1 MLCRP
6 KLSPYAAI
14 IPAAWLAFA
23 TPSLAQSPA
32 VPCSS
37 LATPGLFKDTTVT
50 LAVNVA
56 ANPATGVPAY
66 CRVVATIQPMPDSKI
81 GVEYR
86 LPDSWNGK
94 FLGIGGG
101 GLGGAISNGGF
112 TNGLTRGYAAA
123 QTDIGHTNADGVGWA
138 LIAPGVPHTDRIT
151 DYSWRAVRLMTTV
164 GKEVVNLYYAQGPQ
178 YSYWQGCSL
187 GGRQGMMETQRFPE
201 DYDGVIA
208 GDPVYTH
215 WLMFASI
222 WRANQFQAQPETAL
236 TLDLLPVINDPVLD
250 ACDAKDGLQDGIL
263 DDPRRCAWDPHK
275 LVCASGS
282 DCLSSA
288 QADAIASIYRGPVIQ
303 GEKRPFYPGVPRG
316 SELGW
321 ESRYIEDASNSV
333 GTQVGRYIIHQDAT
347 WDKFTHNINDPA
359 ARVLWANSQ
368 IMVEG
373 NASDPDI
380 SAFVRR
386 GGKMIM
392 YHGFYDPGPSP
403 YSTIEYY
410 DQLEDVLGKNKELR
424 ALNPGNPAER
434 VRESVRLF
442 MVPGMYHCSGGPGTD
457 SFDTLTA
464 LEQWV
469 EQGIAPDSIHAVNE
483 ESGISRPLCP
493 YPQVARYIGS
503 GDPND
508 AANFRCVAGI
518 GKGAGHGKGQ

>member
-1 MLCRP
+1 MFCRL
-6 KLSPYAAI
+6 KLSRYAAI
-14 IPAAWLAFA
+14 IPALWLALA
-23 TPSLAQSPA
+23 APSLAQSQD
-32 VPCSS
+32 CSS
-37 LATPGLFKDTTVT
+37 LANFTTPDVPVTVT
-50 LAVNVA
+50 LAANVA

-66 CRVVATIQPMPDSKI
+66 CRVVATISPTQGSKI

-86 LPDSWNGK
+86 LPDQWNGK

-101 GLGGAISNGGF
+101 GLGGAISSGGF
-112 TNGLTRGYAAA
+112 TDGLRRGYAAA

-138 LIAPGVPHTDRIT
+138 LIAPGVPNTDRIT

-164 GKEVVNLYYAQGPQ
+164 GKEIVKLYYAQGPQ

-187 GGRQGMMETQRFPE
+187 GGREGMMETQRFPE

-250 ACDAKDGLQDGIL
+250 ACDAKDGLEDGII
-263 DDPRRCAWDPHK
+263 DDSRQCRWNPHRI
-275 LVCASGS
+275 VCRNGSGS
-282 DCLSSA
+282 DCLSRP
-288 QADAIASIYRGPVIQ
+288 QADAIANVYRGPVIQ

-321 ESRYIEDASNSV
+321 ESRYVQDASNGV
-333 GTQVGRYIIHQDAT
+333 APQVGRYIIHQDPT
-347 WDKFTHNINDPA
+347 WNSRTQHDINDPA
-359 ARVLWANSQ
+359 QRELWANSQ

-380 SAFVRR
+380 SEFVKR

-392 YHGFYDPGPSP
+392 YHGSYDPGPSP
-403 YSTIEYY
+403 FSTIDYY
-410 DQLEDVLGKNKELR
+410 EQLADVLGKNKELR

-457 SFDTLTA
+457 SFDDLTA

-469 EQGIAPDSIHAVNE
+469 EHGIAPDSIHAVNE
-483 ESGISRPLCP
+483 ESGVSRPLCP
-493 YPQVARYIGS
+493 YPQVARYVGS
-503 GDPND
+503 GDPDD
-508 AANFRCVAGI
+508 AANFRCVDGI
-518 GKGAGHGKGQ
+518 GKGAGHR